1 MTVIRL
7 NIVSRV
13 RLVHG
18 RGFCGTER
26 DGGTRLVHGRGFCGT
41 ERDGGHGWYTGRDSE
56 VRNGVR
62 ARLVHGRGFCGTERD
77 GGHGWYTTMGT
88 GERNVRKEGFI
99 HKMKPHRSQHAAD
112 ETGVRRKRRRKK
124 RWKGR
129 RRKGRK
135 GLRDQYCRGPKMEV
149 PMRTMVAPWRMARG
163 QSWDIPME
171 SSVKSVSW
179 G

>member
-1 MTVIRL
+1 
-7 NIVSRV
+7 
-13 RLVHG
+13 
-18 RGFCGTER
+18 
-26 DGGTRLVHGRGFCGT
+26 
-41 ERDGGHGWYTGRDSE
+41 
-56 VRNGVR
+56 
-62 ARLVHGRGFCGTERD
+62 
-77 GGHGWYTTMGT
+77 
-88 GERNVRKEGFI
+88 
-99 HKMKPHRSQHAAD
+99 MKPHRSQHAAD

-124 RWKGR
+124 RRKGR
-129 RRKGRK
+129 RRKGRKGRKGLRRKGRK

>member
-1 MTVIRL
+1 
-7 NIVSRV
+7 
-13 RLVHG
+13 
-18 RGFCGTER
+18 
-26 DGGTRLVHGRGFCGT
+26 
-41 ERDGGHGWYTGRDSE
+41 
-56 VRNGVR
+56 
-62 ARLVHGRGFCGTERD
+62 
-77 GGHGWYTTMGT
+77 
-88 GERNVRKEGFI
+88 
-99 HKMKPHRSQHAAD
+99 MKPHRSQHAAD

-124 RWKGR
+124 RRKGRRSKGRKRRRKKRWKGR
-129 RRKGRK
+129 RKK

>member
-1 MTVIRL
+1 MYEL
-7 NIVSRV
+7 
-13 RLVHG
+13 H
-18 RGFCGTER
+18 FQM
-26 DGGTRLVHGRGFCGT
+26 
-41 ERDGGHGWYTGRDSE
+41 W
-56 VRNGVR
+56 
-62 ARLVHGRGFCGTERD
+62 
-77 GGHGWYTTMGT
+77 HGWYTTMGT
-88 GERNVRKEGFI
+88 GVRNVWKEGFI

-112 ETGVRRKRRRKK
+112 ETGVRRKRRKKK

-129 RRKGRK
+129 RRKGLRRKGLRRKGLRRKGLRRKGRRRKGLRRK

-149 PMRTMVAPWRMARG
+149 PMRTMVAPWRMARS

>member
-1 MTVIRL
+1 
-7 NIVSRV
+7 
-13 RLVHG
+13 
-18 RGFCGTER
+18 
-26 DGGTRLVHGRGFCGT
+26 
-41 ERDGGHGWYTGRDSE
+41 
-56 VRNGVR
+56 
-62 ARLVHGRGFCGTERD
+62 
-77 GGHGWYTTMGT
+77 
-88 GERNVRKEGFI
+88 
-99 HKMKPHRSQHAAD
+99 MKPHRSQHAAD

-135 GLRDQYCRGPKMEV
+135 GLRRRRRKGLRDQYCRGPKMEV
-149 PMRTMVAPWRMARG
+149 PMRTMVAPWRMARS

>member
-1 MTVIRL
+1 
-7 NIVSRV
+7 
-13 RLVHG
+13 
-18 RGFCGTER
+18 
-26 DGGTRLVHGRGFCGT
+26 
-41 ERDGGHGWYTGRDSE
+41 
-56 VRNGVR
+56 
-62 ARLVHGRGFCGTERD
+62 
-77 GGHGWYTTMGT
+77 
-88 GERNVRKEGFI
+88 
-99 HKMKPHRSQHAAD
+99 MKPHRSQHAAD

-124 RWKGR
+124 GRKGRKGWKGR
-129 RRKGRK
+129 KGLRRK

>member
-1 MTVIRL
+1 
-7 NIVSRV
+7 
-13 RLVHG
+13 
-18 RGFCGTER
+18 
-26 DGGTRLVHGRGFCGT
+26 
-41 ERDGGHGWYTGRDSE
+41 
-56 VRNGVR
+56 
-62 ARLVHGRGFCGTERD
+62 
-77 GGHGWYTTMGT
+77 
-88 GERNVRKEGFI
+88 
-99 HKMKPHRSQHAAD
+99 MKPHRSQHAAD
-112 ETGVRRKRRRKK
+112 ETGVRRKRGKKRRKGRKGGKGGGKRRRKK

>member
-1 MTVIRL
+1 MYEL
-7 NIVSRV
+7 
-13 RLVHG
+13 H
-18 RGFCGTER
+18 FQM
-26 DGGTRLVHGRGFCGT
+26 
-41 ERDGGHGWYTGRDSE
+41 W
-56 VRNGVR
+56 
-62 ARLVHGRGFCGTERD
+62 
-77 GGHGWYTTMGT
+77 HGWYTTMGT
-88 GERNVRKEGFI
+88 GVRNVWKEGFI

-135 GLRDQYCRGPKMEV
+135 GLRRKERRRKELRDQYCRGPKMEV

>member
-1 MTVIRL
+1 MLCSILQNVRNRQKNQQRDRVGTREGLLRYGTGWRDTVGTREGNL
-7 NIVSRV
+7 RYETG
-13 RLVHG
+13 RRHG
-18 RGFCGTER
+18 R
-26 DGGTRLVHGRGFCGT
+26 
-41 ERDGGHGWYTGRDSE
+41 
-56 VRNGVR
+56 
-62 ARLVHGRGFCGTERD
+62 
-77 GGHGWYTTMGT
+77 YTTMGT
-88 GERNVRKEGFI
+88 GVRNVRKEGFI

-163 QSWDIPME
+163 QSWDIPIE

>member
-1 MTVIRL
+1 
-7 NIVSRV
+7 
-13 RLVHG
+13 
-18 RGFCGTER
+18 
-26 DGGTRLVHGRGFCGT
+26 
-41 ERDGGHGWYTGRDSE
+41 
-56 VRNGVR
+56 
-62 ARLVHGRGFCGTERD
+62 
-77 GGHGWYTTMGT
+77 
-88 GERNVRKEGFI
+88 
-99 HKMKPHRSQHAAD
+99 MKPHRSQHAAD

-124 RWKGR
+124 RRKGRKRRRKKRR